1 MYMASDESVSMAD
14 LEDDCCDIDDGYHH
28 HHQHQ
33 QTHHPH
39 HLQTHP
45 HNLSR
50 LSMCSSSNSTTVCG
64 QDDDGDGDGDPNNYF
79 QLDDDDDDDDAA
91 NHHSIMMFMSRLSIE
106 SCLIDADA
114 DADADADEELSD
126 EKEGKQLLSSDS
138 DKEPT
143 GCYSLPMTPPRRR
156 NRNGGLNQQQV
167 KEYASENEVHKDFL
181 LHKKKM
187 RRRRKRRIVR
197 ERWLN
202 ATGERNKKTVVV
214 NMEEDTAAI
223 NMDVGC
229 AGGVVWNHYNN
240 NSNWGNS
247 CGESEEG
254 GGSAGGGRGLVVIT
268 RPKGGRRSLCMDLDE
283 VKACRDLGFELEHK
297 RTSLEIMPTRLSVS
311 VAGSP
316 LDTSSGGNSP
326 ISSWRISSPGD
337 DPRDV
342 KARLKVWAQAV
353 ALASTSRHSC

>member
-1 MYMASDESVSMAD
+1 
-14 LEDDCCDIDDGYHH
+14 
-28 HHQHQ
+28 
-33 QTHHPH
+33 
-39 HLQTHP
+39 
-45 HNLSR
+45 
-50 LSMCSSSNSTTVCG
+50 
-64 QDDDGDGDGDPNNYF
+64 
-79 QLDDDDDDDDAA
+79 
-91 NHHSIMMFMSRLSIE
+91 
-106 SCLIDADA
+106 
-114 DADADADEELSD
+114 
-126 EKEGKQLLSSDS
+126 
-138 DKEPT
+138 
-143 GCYSLPMTPPRRR
+143 
-156 NRNGGLNQQQV
+156 
-167 KEYASENEVHKDFL
+167 
-181 LHKKKM
+181 M
-187 RRRRKRRIVR
+187 RRRRRRRIVR
-197 ERWLN
+197 ERLVN
-202 ATGERNKKTVVV
+202 AMGERNKKTVVV

-223 NMDVGC
+223 NRDMGS
-229 AGGVVWNHYNN
+229 AGGGGGGGVGNNYNN

-283 VKACRDLGFELEHK
+283 VKACRDLGFELEHE

-326 ISSWRISSPGD
+326 ISNWRISSPGD